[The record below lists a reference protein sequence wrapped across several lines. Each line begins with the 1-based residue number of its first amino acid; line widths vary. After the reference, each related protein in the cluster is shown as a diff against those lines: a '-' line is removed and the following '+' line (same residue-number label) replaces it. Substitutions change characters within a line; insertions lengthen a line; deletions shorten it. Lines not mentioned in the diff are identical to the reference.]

1 MRTGAD
7 RCGAR
12 TKESPHKAER
22 EFSVYAIVRCG
33 GRQEKAAVDDVLTV
47 DTLAG
52 EVGSS
57 VTLPAVLV
65 VDAGKVISHPAE
77 LGRYQV
83 TAEIMGAI
91 AGPKINMIHYRN
103 KTGYRRRLGHRQ
115 RYTQVKITGI
125 STGKSGAA
133 KASTAKAS
141 TAKAAPAKASPAKAA
156 PAKASAAKA
165 APAKASTEKT
175 GAGKTSPPKASAD
188 KTNAAGSKAAPKAGT
203 AAGKKS

>member
-1 MRTGAD
+1 
-7 RCGAR
+7 
-12 TKESPHKAER
+12 
-22 EFSVYAIVRCG
+22 
-33 GRQEKAAVDDVLTV
+33 VDDVLTV

-65 VDAGKVISHPAE
+65 VDDGKVITDPAE
-77 LGRYQV
+77 LGRYQI

-91 AGPKINMIHYRN
+91 AGPKINMIHYKN

-125 STGKSGAA
+125 STGKGGPAKAGAA

-141 TAKAAPAKASPAKAA
+141 TAKDSTAKDST
-156 PAKASAAKA
+156 AKASAAKA
-165 APAKASTEKT
+165 SAAKDTPGKA
-175 GAGKTSPPKASAD
+175 AGSKTS
-188 KTNAAGSKAAPKAGT
+188 AAKSKAAPKAEA